1 MELKLKCL
9 EDCYLQQSDNEEAF
23 YVKSGDIILG
33 SIRDSEK
40 GIRIQQPDG
49 SYSFPYYISDIE
61 KSFTAI
67 WEDK

>member
-1 MELKLKCL
+1 MELKLKCTN
-9 EDCYLQQSDNEEAF
+9 DCYLETSNF
-23 YVKSGDIILG
+23 KCKVGDIIFAL
-33 SIRDSEK
+33 ILDSDK
-40 GIRIQQPDG
+40 GGIRLQCPDG